1 MLAEQEKGNQIWSA
15 AQDLVGTYLSLCPF
29 VRLPRPP
36 DEHQQWRGKVHE
48 KGKEKQA
55 EINQDYSSDS
65 RPSRKENPDLIAGRN
80 IHLG

>member
-15 AQDLVGTYLSLCPF
+15 AQDIDIPFSLSIRSLTSSSRRAPTM
-29 VRLPRPP
+29 
-36 DEHQQWRGKVHE
+36 EGKVHE

-65 RPSRKENPDLIAGRN
+65 RPSRKENPDLIGGRN

>member
-1 MLAEQEKGNQIWSA
+1 ME
-15 AQDLVGTYLSLCPF
+15 
-29 VRLPRPP
+29 
-36 DEHQQWRGKVHE
+36 GKVHE

-65 RPSRKENPDLIAGRN
+65 RPSRKENPDLIGGRN